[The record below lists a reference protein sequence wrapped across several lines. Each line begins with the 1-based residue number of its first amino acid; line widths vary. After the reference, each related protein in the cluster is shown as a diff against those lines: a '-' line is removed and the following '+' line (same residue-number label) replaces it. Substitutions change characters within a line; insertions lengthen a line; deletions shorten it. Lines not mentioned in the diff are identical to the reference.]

1 MEIFNVRGL
10 ESVQIPLYNICYQK
24 YKNQFDY
31 ISFLDFDEF
40 ITLNDNNLNNI
51 NDYVYNE
58 KFEKCET
65 IYLNWRNFGD
75 SDIVKYDS
83 RPVTKKFN
91 KNFIIDD
98 LGKSIVS
105 TDLSNLLIMTVHLI
119 GTNRNNFCNSNGEK
133 IHHLYGIFRFKAPTN
148 PKAYISHYMT
158 KSAEEFCIKFE
169 RGYGHLN
176 KNSPS
181 YKERNNKRIVGFF
194 SINKITKEKIDIIEN
209 CTGTNLDIYREK
221 IKGW

>member
-1 MEIFNVRGL
+1 MEILNVRGL

-65 IYLNWRNFGD
+65 IYLNWRDFGD

-91 KNFIIDD
+91 KNFIID
-98 LGKSIVS
+98 
-105 TDLSNLLIMTVHLI
+105 
-119 GTNRNNFCNSNGEK
+119 E
-133 IHHLYGIFRFKAPTN
+133 
-148 PKAYISHYMT
+148 
-158 KSAEEFCIKFE
+158 
-169 RGYGHLN
+169 
-176 KNSPS
+176 
-181 YKERNNKRIVGFF
+181 
-194 SINKITKEKIDIIEN
+194 
-209 CTGTNLDIYREK
+209 
-221 IKGW
+221 